1 MRPKLVVVT
10 LLLGVVGLCL
20 IGLLSGKFNR
30 TEPEKP
36 LPNPAI
42 VESTNAQPAMVEPVA
57 TNPVTPTPQPAVT
70 NVIATIPAEDY
81 EAQKQRDL
89 DAISDVLVSGN
100 DDANALNVLASRFE
114 NVDPEVR
121 KAAVEAALQLS
132 NTNII
137 PQLNTALEHLK
148 DPHDKAAI
156 LDAIAYLQLPSGNQ
170 ITNAWEIELLK
181 QKSMKAKQLPH

>member
-1 MRPKLVVVT
+1 MKE
-10 LLLGVVGLCL
+10 
-20 IGLLSGKFNR
+20 NR
-30 TEPEKP
+30 RKHS
-36 LPNPAI
+36 A
-42 VESTNAQPAMVEPVA
+42 SFKAKVA
-57 TNPVTPTPQPAVT
+57 L
-70 NVIATIPAEDY
+70 
-81 EAQKQRDL
+81 EAFKGEETV
-89 DAISDVLVSGN
+89 A
-100 DDANALNVLASRFE
+100 VLASRFE